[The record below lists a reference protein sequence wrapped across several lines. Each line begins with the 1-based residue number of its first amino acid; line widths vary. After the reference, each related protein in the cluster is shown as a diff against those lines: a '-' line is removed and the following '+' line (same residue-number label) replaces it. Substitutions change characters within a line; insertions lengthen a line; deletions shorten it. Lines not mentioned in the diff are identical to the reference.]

1 MGKIESSTIVDLR
14 KVPNRSKKKNRT
26 RDKNMNRSKR
36 FGIIPFSS
44 LFLITISFF
53 FSIANCTK
61 KESISILEIRDLT
74 EKENLVEALQKAETD
89 LKLKGDSAELLYVRG
104 WIRYLQKNQNA
115 AMNDFKKCISL
126 DSKSLDCKR
135 GLGLV
140 YESNKEYKEAETTY
154 QEALQIAKEKG
165 PDFEA
170 LLHENLGSLYLR
182 QNLRKESLSEFQN
195 AITLSDKGDAYYG
208 FSLCLIMEG
217 NSEGAIASLEKG
229 ISKPFR
235 AKAFQSES
243 HFLLSK
249 FYFEKRK
256 DPVKAEAEIKKSIS
270 IFPLHKEYL
279 DALQTYTK
287 ERIKSGL

>member
-1 MGKIESSTIVDLR
+1 MRNGNRFDRLFNLLLR
-14 KVPNRSKKKNRT
+14 T
-26 RDKNMNRSKR
+26 T
-36 FGIIPFSS
+36 F
-44 LFLITISFF
+44 ITISFYF
-53 FSIANCTK
+53 LAVNCNK
-61 KESISILEIRDLT
+61 KESISVLEIRDLT
-74 EKENLVEALQKAETD
+74 EKENLVEALHKAEEN
-89 LKLKGDSAELLYVRG
+89 LKLKGDTAELLYVRG
-104 WIRYLQKNQNA
+104 WIRYLQKNQTA
-115 AMNDFKKCISL
+115 AMNDFKKCLAL

-140 YESNKEYKEAETTY
+140 YESNKDYKEAESTY
-154 QEALQIAKEKG
+154 QEALILAKEKS
-165 PDFEA
+165 PDSEA
-170 LLHENLGSLYLR
+170 LLHENLGTLYLR

-195 AITLSDKGDAYYG
+195 AISLSDKGDAYYG

-235 AKAFQSES
+235 AKPFQSES

-256 DPVKAEAEIKKSIS
+256 DPVKAEAEIKKAIS